1 MSVLVDSSVWIDYF
15 RGSGKAA
22 ALDLLIE
29 EDLLAINDLVLA
41 ELVPYLKIKRQRKLL
56 SLLHSV
62 ERIPLA
68 IDWNDL
74 VEMQARC
81 IRAGI
86 DKVGIP
92 DLIIAQNAIQNNQV
106 LFSLDKH
113 FDLIGG
119 VSPLSVFG
127 ESK

>member
-15 RGSGKAA
+15 RGSEKAA

-29 EDLLAINDLVLA
+29 EDLLAVNDLVLA
-41 ELVPYLKIKRQRKLL
+41 ELVPYLRIKRQRKLL
-56 SLLHSV
+56 SLLHAV

-68 IDWNDL
+68 IDWGDL
-74 VEMQARC
+74 VEMQVKC
-81 IRAGI
+81 IRSGI
-86 DKVGIP
+86 NKVGIP
-92 DLIIAQNAIQNNQV
+92 DLIIAQNAIQNNQT

-113 FDLIGG
+113 FGLIAGIT
-119 VSPLSVFG
+119 SLSVFG

>member
-15 RGSGKAA
+15 RGSEKAA

-29 EDLLAINDLVLA
+29 EDLLAVNDLVLA
-41 ELVPYLKIKRQRKLL
+41 ELVPYLRIKRQRKLL

-68 IDWNDL
+68 LDWGDL
-74 VEMQARC
+74 VEMQVKC
-81 IRAGI
+81 IRSGI
-86 DKVGIP
+86 NKVGIP
-92 DLIIAQNAIQNNQV
+92 DLIIAQNAIQNNQT

-113 FDLIGG
+113 FELIAGIT
-119 VSPLSVFG
+119 SLSVFG

>member
-15 RGSGKAA
+15 RGSEKAA

-29 EDLLAINDLVLA
+29 EDLLAVNDLVLA
-41 ELVPYLKIKRQRKLL
+41 ELVPYLRIKRQRKLL

-68 IDWNDL
+68 IDWGDI
-74 VEMQARC
+74 VEMQVKC
-81 IRAGI
+81 IRSGI
-86 DKVGIP
+86 NKVGIP
-92 DLIIAQNAIQNNQV
+92 DLIIAQNAIQNNQI

-113 FDLIGG
+113 FGLIGK
-119 VSPLSVFG
+119 VTSLSVFG
-127 ESK
+127 EST

>member
-86 DKVGIP
+86 NKVGIP

-113 FDLIGG
+113 FGLIGG